1 MREEALQSARQLM
14 SEGILSGRRPDSR
27 CLVVTDDA
35 GMIVAEIPLQR
46 MGLDWRDA
54 KRPKLGGLSNG

>member
-1 MREEALQSARQLM
+1 
-14 SEGILSGRRPDSR
+14 
-27 CLVVTDDA
+27 VTDDA